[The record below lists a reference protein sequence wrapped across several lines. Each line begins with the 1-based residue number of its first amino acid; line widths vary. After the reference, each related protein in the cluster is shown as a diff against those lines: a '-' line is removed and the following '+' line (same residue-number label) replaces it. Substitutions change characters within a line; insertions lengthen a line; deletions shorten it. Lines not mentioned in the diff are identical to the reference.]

1 VREQLA
7 GWAAVLAA
15 AERSLRPVR
24 LESLHVTLCFLDNRP
39 LSEVDM
45 IGAACSAGVAG
56 VAGVASAA
64 GAPGPALPLATAG
77 ALGLPPRRPRL
88 IAVRIDDRGGGLTR
102 LQAAVSQALVEAGV
116 FQPERRPFLPHVT
129 VARARRGA
137 HLRSMPDA
145 SLGSGS
151 EQSLRSGS
159 DALAPCDFV
168 ADTVTLYRSH
178 PGPGGSVYEP
188 LHSAVLKGSA

>member
-1 VREQLA
+1 MREQLA
-7 GWAAVLAA
+7 AWAAMLAA

-24 LESLHVTLCFLDNRP
+24 VESLHVTLCFLGNRP
-39 LSEVDM
+39 LCEVDT
-45 IGAACSAGVAG
+45 IGSACA
-56 VAGVASAA
+56 AGVASRA
-64 GAPGPALPLATAG
+64 APGPALSLATAA

-102 LQAAVSQALVEAGV
+102 LEAAVSQALVEVGV
-116 FQPERRPFLPHVT
+116 LQPERRPFLPHVT
-129 VARARRGA
+129 VARVRRGA

-145 SLGSGS
+145 SLRGGSDA
-151 EQSLRSGS
+151 SLRGGF